1 MDGLLEQPKTH
12 ETDPISTKFPGVQ
25 VDSDE
30 VYGTATDQ
38 EVADENTMAAGTR
51 DNAGIVHGTPHN
63 DCMEGTSLPPLAAY
77 NDGNNIK

>member
-30 VYGTATDQ
+30 VYRKTTDQ
-38 EVADENTMAAGTR
+38 EVADDNTMAAGTSE
-51 DNAGIVHGTPHN
+51 NAGIVNGTPHT
-63 DCMEGTSLPPLAAY
+63 DCMEGTSLPPLAAC